1 MARTWLYWLDDN
13 FAAAQ
18 REFRLSA
25 EFCSESSLWR
35 LHAAHVYFIRGDE
48 FQEEAAFYETIV
60 SQNYSDILRFDD
72 FKYF

>member
-1 MARTWLYWLDDN
+1 MVRTRLYWLDDN
-13 FAAAQ
+13 FATAQ

-35 LHAAHVYFIRGDE
+35 LHAAHVDFMRGDK
-48 FQEEAAFYETIV
+48 FQEEADFYETIV

-72 FKYF
+72 SKHF